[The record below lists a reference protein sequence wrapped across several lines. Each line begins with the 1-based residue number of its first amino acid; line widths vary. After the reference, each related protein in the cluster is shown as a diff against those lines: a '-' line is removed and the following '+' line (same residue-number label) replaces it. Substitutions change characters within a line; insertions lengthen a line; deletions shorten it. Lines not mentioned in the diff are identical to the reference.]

1 MKMRGIIS
9 LFLMIVFFI
18 VSLTGIGLHLAPTG
32 RVARLVG
39 WSFLGISKDTLTKI
53 HTITGYIMI
62 GLVVVHI
69 MLNYGIFKRE
79 IGVLFKPRGE
89 NACEEE

>member
-9 LFLMIVFFI
+9 LLLMIVFFI

-32 RVARLVG
+32 RVARLAG

-62 GLVVVHI
+62 GLVIVHI
-69 MLNYGIFKRE
+69 MLNYGIFKHE
-79 IGVLFKPRGE
+79 IGALFEPRRE
-89 NACEEE
+89 KKRL